1 MRIKQTAAIFKIITV
16 AGETPPLALNSGRE
30 NCRKKRETEQVTER
44 ERETER
50 ESE

>member
-30 NCRKKRETEQVTER
+30 NCRKKNRNRAGKRAEKR
-44 ERETER
+44 NRAR
-50 ESE
+50 K